1 MISGIKEPLCDVWR
15 EWRQFLREYRNLLW
29 ICLAFVF
36 FVYGLRIFRDHIFID
51 SELMILRPEFMQG
64 VWLGS
69 GRFGLVLTS
78 RLFGMGRLVPYLQG
92 GGYSLYHVLGG
103 DHLLE
108 IGRAHV

>member
-1 MISGIKEPLCDVWR
+1 MRTRMISGIKGPLCDVWR

-92 GGYSLYHVLGG
+92 GDCPKTRTVI
-103 DHLLE
+103 E
-108 IGRAHV
+108 